1 MQDSP
6 LSGNERITSWLNGKL
21 ELKVSVGQWY
31 GSLKNEWQYSSENN
45 VDMRWYADMQMGYR
59 TKLLE
64 VTVDVCNLLGYDKYE
79 SYTLLGNMQTYSVS
93 RLRPRELMV
102 RVAFNL

>member
-1 MQDSP
+1 
-6 LSGNERITSWLNGKL
+6 
-21 ELKVSVGQWY
+21 
-31 GSLKNEWQYSSENN
+31 
-45 VDMRWYADMQMGYR
+45 MQMGYR